1 MIIKKI
7 IVTEKSTPQMEKKN
21 IYTFHVDVRANK
33 IEIAKAVQ
41 EMFNVQV
48 KTVRTLIRMGKKKV
62 RMTKKG
68 VSIGRTNR
76 VKIARVE
83 LQEGN
88 SIDIYGTNV

>member
-1 MIIKKI
+1 MIIKKF

-21 IYTFHVDVRANK
+21 IYTFQVDVRANK

-68 VSIGRTNR
+68 VSVGRTNR

-88 SIDIYGTNV
+88 SIDIYGANV

>member
-1 MIIKKI
+1 MIIKKV
-7 IVTEKSTPQMEKKN
+7 IVTEKSTSQMEKKN
-21 IYTFHVDVRANK
+21 IYTFQVDVRANK

-68 VSIGRTNR
+68 ISVGRTNR

-88 SIDIYGTNV
+88 TIDIYGANV

>member
-1 MIIKKI
+1 MIIKRV
-7 IVTEKSTPQMEKKN
+7 IVSEKSTPQMEKKN
-21 IYTFHVDVRANK
+21 TYTFEVDVRANK

-68 VSIGRTNR
+68 VSVGRTNR
-76 VKIARVE
+76 IKIARVE

-88 SIDIYGTNV
+88 SIDIYGANV